1 MKFRLRRPY
10 GVTSARDSGF
20 LDDSFPPRPATPEA
34 CGALLGE
41 YDGDGRAGPRS
52 AGSPVRTHRLLTHKH
67 PAALRRAPVR
77 PRGERDAGPAG
88 GLPCGSV
95 ARRLRNVRVSARSPP
110 TLPRQLPVSRFSSPH
125 GPPDSL
131 FLVHCSSP
139 IREVFHFF
147 LRRNPLQ
154 VQPALVAAAQAVAR
168 DFSGCAAPA
177 AAGQGSDGMAAG
189 QGRRPLPRP
198 RALGR
203 PATVG

>member
-1 MKFRLRRPY
+1 
-10 GVTSARDSGF
+10 
-20 LDDSFPPRPATPEA
+20 PRPATPEA

-110 TLPRQLPVSRFSSPH
+110 NTPPATSGFQVFFPARPTRFFIL
-125 GPPDSL
+125 GSL
-131 FLVHCSSP
+131 FITDPRGLPFFPTPKPTTSSTCP
-139 IREVFHFF
+139 
-147 LRRNPLQ
+147 
-154 VQPALVAAAQAVAR
+154 
-168 DFSGCAAPA
+168 
-177 AAGQGSDGMAAG
+177 
-189 QGRRPLPRP
+189 GRRCTSRGPRFFWMRRTSCC
-198 RALGR
+198 RAR
-203 PATVG
+203 I